1 MHFATH
7 RFLPQPPHSHL
18 ISHPPNKNKKGIAT
32 ALKILFASN
41 DCGPAG
47 GPSSTLPPSQQQP
60 QQHPPPDDLTLE
72 RNEAIALI
80 NLLARF
86 SNSLHKYREMSAALA
101 AKGKGAAALAG
112 GAAVS

>member
-1 MHFATH
+1 MSPITASFSDAHAA
-7 RFLPQPPHSHL
+7 LL
-18 ISHPPNKNKKGIAT
+18 IPLASKKGIAT

-47 GPSSTLPPSQQQP
+47 AATLPPSQQQP
-60 QQHPPPDDLTLE
+60 QQHPPPPDDLTLE